1 MKVIKIV
8 TAHYCDYFGAILV
21 VIFVEISENSK
32 K

>member
-21 VIFVEISENSK
+21 VIFVEISEK
-32 K
+32 